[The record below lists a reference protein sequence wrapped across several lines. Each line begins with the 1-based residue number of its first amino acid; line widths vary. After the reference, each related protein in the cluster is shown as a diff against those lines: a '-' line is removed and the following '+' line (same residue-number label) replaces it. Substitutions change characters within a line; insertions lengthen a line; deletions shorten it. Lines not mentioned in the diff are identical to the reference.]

1 MNNKIK
7 ATLVSLSLLFTSTS
21 YAAMSDI
28 AVCND
33 CSAQEVKTLIDN
45 ETYANIYVVDFV
57 NRTAQKF
64 TSSDEN
70 GSQPIA
76 IAMSISELNTINQR
90 YEYRKT
96 HLRALNPS
104 SK

>member
-7 ATLVSLSLLFTSTS
+7 ATLISLTLLFTSTS
-21 YAAMSDI
+21 YAAMSEI

-33 CSAQEVKTLIDN
+33 CSTQEINTLIN
-45 ETYANIYVVDFV
+45 KQASENIYVVDFV

-64 TSSDEN
+64 TSDSDTN
-70 GSQPIA
+70 SQPIA
-76 IAMSISELNTINQR
+76 VAMSVSELNTINNR

-96 HLRALNPS
+96 HLRAVKP
-104 SK
+104 

>member
-7 ATLVSLSLLFTSTS
+7 ATLVSLPLLFTSTS
-21 YAAMSDI
+21 YAAMSEMS
-28 AVCND
+28 VCND
-33 CSAQEVKTLIDN
+33 CSTQEIKTLIDRDSS
-45 ETYANIYVVDFV
+45 ANIYVVDFV

-64 TSSDEN
+64 TSSGED

>member
-7 ATLVSLSLLFTSTS
+7 ATLVSFTLLFTSTS

-28 AVCND
+28 SVCND
-33 CSAQEVKTLIDN
+33 CTAQEVKTLLDS
-45 ETYANIYVVDFV
+45 ESSANVYVVDFV

-64 TSSDEN
+64 TSSSEN
-70 GSQPIA
+70 NSQPVA
-76 IAMSISELNTINQR
+76 IAMSVSELNTINQR
-90 YEYRKT
+90 YEYRKA

>member
-7 ATLVSLSLLFTSTS
+7 ATLASFTLLFTSTS
-21 YAAMSDI
+21 YAAMSEI

-33 CSAQEVKTLIDN
+33 CSTQEVKTLIDK
-45 ETYANIYVVDFV
+45 ESAASIYVVDFV

-64 TSSDEN
+64 TSDSDDT
-70 GSQPIA
+70 QPVAVA
-76 IAMSISELNTINQR
+76 ISVSELDTINNR

-96 HLRALNPS
+96 HLRAVNP
-104 SK
+104 